1 MSKSPWYNSDG
12 RVGVGQISTYIPYR
26 GAVSKYDQWW
36 VVAFRNRRI
45 EE

>member
-26 GAVSKYDQWW
+26 GD
-36 VVAFRNRRI
+36 NRKVMWSNFLNI
-45 EE
+45 LDT